1 MNSKK
6 EIHLYFPSR
15 QLDSS
20 ADTQPLRLP
29 SAQLKYSGKRAF
41 FHQASLLWNNVPC
54 SPRLSYSMASFI
66 SALGSHLFTSEHP
79 KDHCTVCV
87 CVCACVRACVC
98 ACACVCV
105 CVRACVRD
113 CVCVCACV
121 RARARA
127 RARVCVCV
135 LDVMRKTLNEVL
147 CICPI
152 MHTFCCTVRIVLR
165 ATGLTLGVHTDAS
178 RINVIFHY
186 ISMTLTV
193 ASDEAY
199 KTLPWRQRQTLC

>member
-1 MNSKK
+1 MYPALPDSV
-6 EIHLYFPSR
+6 IPWHHLY
-15 QLDSS
+15 
-20 ADTQPLRLP
+20 LP
-29 SAQLKYSGKRAF
+29 SVHIF
-41 FHQASLLWNNVPC
+41 
-54 SPRLSYSMASFI
+54 SPLN
-66 SALGSHLFTSEHP
+66 TQ
-79 KDHCTVCV
+79 KTTVLCV
-87 CVCACVRACVC
+87 CVCARACVRACVRVH
-98 ACACVCV
+98 ACVCVCV
-105 CVRACVRD
+105 CVRACVLV